1 MEKRILNVFDFD
13 GTLMDSPLPEMGKKM
28 YEDKYGKPW
37 PHKGWWGQLDSL
49 ECFEVTPIWKVMAI
63 YNRLVKVDGSLNVL
77 MTNRLSKF
85 ESVVRK
91 KLNGYYE
98 FDIYNF
104 KSDGRDKP
112 ERIEEILLSYP
123 NIREINIFD
132 DMDEQITKFKEFR
145 KKNTEYNIRITQ
157 II

>member
-1 MEKRILNVFDFD
+1 
-13 GTLMDSPLPEMGKKM
+13 
-28 YEDKYGKPW
+28 
-37 PHKGWWGQLDSL
+37 
-49 ECFEVTPIWKVMAI
+49 
-63 YNRLVKVDGSLNVL
+63 

-132 DMDEQITKFKEFR
+132 DMDEQIKKFKEFR
-145 KKNTEYNIRITQ
+145 KRNPKYNIRITQ